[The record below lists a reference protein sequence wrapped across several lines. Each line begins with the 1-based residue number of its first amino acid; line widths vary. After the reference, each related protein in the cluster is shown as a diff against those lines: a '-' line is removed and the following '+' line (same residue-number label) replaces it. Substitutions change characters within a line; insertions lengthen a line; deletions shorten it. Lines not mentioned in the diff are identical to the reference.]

1 MEHKPRWF
9 KLIHFILQPEQ
20 AMDVCSVSHAGSADR
35 QGLDMLQH
43 WKYFQSYAFV
53 LIISTFIIFQSY
65 CALHLT
71 ILIS

>member
-1 MEHKPRWF
+1 
-9 KLIHFILQPEQ
+9 
-20 AMDVCSVSHAGSADR
+20 MDVCSVSHAGSADR
-35 QGLDMLQH
+35 QGLDMLQQ